1 MKIRIATEADLK
13 SMVAIYNQSIRA
25 GRITAHTK
33 EFSPE
38 ERRPWFESHPPN
50 QYPIFV
56 AEVEGEV
63 LAYASL
69 SPYRSGRLALSL
81 TAEISYYVHFDH
93 HRKGI
98 GDALVKSTIA
108 FARENDFEVLLAIL
122 MDANEGSVGLL
133 KKNGFTE
140 WGRMPKVLSIGN
152 DRLDHLYY
160 GLHLK

>member
-1 MKIRIATEADLK
+1 MKIRIATIADLN
-13 SMVAIYNQSIRA
+13 SLVAIYNQSIRE

-33 EFSPE
+33 EFSTE
-38 ERRPWFESHPPN
+38 ERRPWFESHPSN

-56 AEVEGEV
+56 AELNDEV

-69 SPYRSGRLALSL
+69 SPYRNGRLALSL

-98 GDALVKSTIA
+98 GDKLIKHTIE
-108 FARENDFEVLLAIL
+108 FAQENGFETLLAIL
-122 MDANEGSVGLL
+122 MDGNEGSIGLL
-133 KKNGFTE
+133 KKNGFSE
-140 WGRMPKVLSIGN
+140 WGRMPQVLSISE

-160 GLHLK
+160 GLQLK